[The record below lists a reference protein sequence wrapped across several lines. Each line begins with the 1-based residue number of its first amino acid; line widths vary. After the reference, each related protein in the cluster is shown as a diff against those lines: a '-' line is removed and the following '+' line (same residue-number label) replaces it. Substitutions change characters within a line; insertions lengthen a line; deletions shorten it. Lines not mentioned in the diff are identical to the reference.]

1 MRLQEQINNDIKQA
15 MKAKNPEKLAALRAI
30 KASIMLEANKDGNL
44 VVSDNVALKLI
55 ARLVKQRKD
64 SAAIFITQD
73 RKDLADDEISQLSYL
88 QEYLPIQMPDEEV
101 RRNVKEVIAQ
111 VGASAPSDIG
121 KCMGLLISKL
131 NGKTDN
137 ALISRLLRE
146 ELS

>member
-64 SAAIFITQD
+64 SAAIFIAQD